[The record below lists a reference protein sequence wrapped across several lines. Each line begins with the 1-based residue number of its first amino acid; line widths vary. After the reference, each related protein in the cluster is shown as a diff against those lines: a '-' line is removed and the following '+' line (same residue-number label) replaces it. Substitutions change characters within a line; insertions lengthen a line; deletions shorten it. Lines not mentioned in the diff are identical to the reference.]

1 MFRWLAQAGGLAQSE
16 MLRTFNCGI
25 GMVVVASRQ
34 GAGEAEAALRAAGES
49 PVKIGEIVGAAE
61 GERVLMSGAL
71 RL

>member
-1 MFRWLAQAGGLAQSE
+1 

-25 GMVVVASRQ
+25 GMVVVASRE

-49 PVKIGEIVGAAE
+49 PLKIGEIVEAAE